1 MAVMTLAAHLA
12 AGLNLFALS
21 PLLPLAIEEY
31 EISHWAAGMLV
42 SLPMLIAA
50 AIGLP
55 GSILIARVGVK
66 RAYML
71 AWLAM
76 ALLALAPIVPNFY
89 VLLSLRLAYGVGLAL
104 MVVATGPL
112 VMQWFK
118 PKEMLVVNSLNTA
131 ILSAG
136 VAASLAGAVPLADLL
151 GWKMTLTVFS
161 SIGIIGTVLWP
172 LAPKDTQNTADHSKG
187 ISIQEVLRVLRGRAV
202 ALLVAADAGIFIQ
215 YTALTTWLPTF
226 YSEERGISLS
236 EAGIIT
242 SILPFVG
249 IFAVLS
255 GGAVPLLFESY
266 REAFRRLGG
275 LGDFLFSYRGVMAFS
290 GVMAILGGLGAFLFG
305 NVLGIYASVVVLGIG
320 SWFYVPAL
328 LTIPMRLA
336 GATPERV
343 AAVWG
348 SYMTFSGLGMFIFPI
363 LVGWLYDTFSSY
375 YPGFIICAVASWAL
389 LIAGV
394 LLPRDAGAQ
403 SSDARLT
410 RLDCGA

>member
-1 MAVMTLAAHLA
+1 MVVMTLTAHLA

-21 PLLPLAIEEY
+21 PLLPLTIEEY
-31 EISHWAAGMLV
+31 GISHRAAGMLV
-42 SLPMLIAA
+42 SLPMLVGA
-50 AIGLP
+50 AIGIP
-55 GSILIARVGVK
+55 GGIVIARLGVK
-66 RAYML
+66 RAYMW
-71 AWLAM
+71 AWIAM

-89 VLLSLRLAYGVGLAL
+89 VLLILRLAYGVGLAL

-112 VMQWFK
+112 VMQWFR
-118 PKEMLVVNSLNTA
+118 PKEMLIVNSLNTA

-136 VAASLAGAVPLADLL
+136 VAGSVAGAVPLAELL

-161 SIGIIGTVLWP
+161 AVGILGTILWP
-172 LAPKDTQNTADHSKG
+172 MAPKDRDTGEERPG
-187 ISIQEVLRVLRGRAV
+187 ISVREVISVLRMRAV
-202 ALLVAADAGIFIQ
+202 VLLVAADMGIFIQ
-215 YTALTTWLPTF
+215 YTALTTWLPIF
-226 YSEERGISLS
+226 YGEERGISAR
-236 EAGIIT
+236 EAGYIT

-249 IFAVLS
+249 IFAVLA

-266 REAFRRLGG
+266 RRVFQYFGA
-275 LGDFLFSYRGVMAFS
+275 LGDFLFSFRGVMAIS
-290 GVMAILGGLGAFLFG
+290 GVLAILGGLGSFLFG
-305 NVLGIYASVVVLGIG
+305 NALGIYASVVVLGIG

-363 LVGWLYDTFSSY
+363 LVGWLYDILGSY
-375 YPGFIICAVASWAL
+375 HPGFIICAAASWAL

-394 LLPRDAGAQ
+394 LLPKEAASVSQDG
-403 SSDARLT
+403 
-410 RLDCGA
+410 

>member
-21 PLLPLAIEEY
+21 PLLPRAIEEY
-31 EISHWAAGMLV
+31 GISHWEAGLLV
-42 SLPMLIAA
+42 SLPMLIGA

-55 GSILIARVGVK
+55 GSIVIARVGVK
-66 RAYML
+66 RAYMW
-71 AWLAM
+71 AWVAM
-76 ALLALAPIVPNFY
+76 ALLALAPVVSNFY
-89 VLLSLRLAYGVGLAL
+89 VLLVLRLAYGAGLAL
-104 MVVATGPL
+104 IVVATGPL

-118 PKEMLVVNSLNTA
+118 PREMLLINSLNTA

-136 VAASLAGAVPLADLL
+136 VAVSLAGAVPLAELL
-151 GWKMTLTVFS
+151 GWKTTLTVFS
-161 SIGIIGTVLWP
+161 GVGILGALIWP
-172 LAPKDTQNTADHSKG
+172 MAPRDRVDSSNHGAG
-187 ISIQEVLRVLRGRAV
+187 ISVREVFGVLRSRAV

-226 YSEERGISLS
+226 YAEERGVSPQ
-236 EAGIIT
+236 EAGYIT

-249 IFAVLS
+249 IFAVLA
-255 GGAVPLLFESY
+255 GGATPFLFES
-266 REAFRRLGG
+266 FRARLAIFGG
-275 LGDFLFSYRGVMAFS
+275 LGNFLFSYSGILAFS
-290 GVMAILGGLGAFLFG
+290 GILAILGGLGAFLFG
-305 NVLGIYASVVVLGIG
+305 GQSGIYISVVVLGVG

-336 GATPERV
+336 GATPDRV

-394 LLPRDAGAQ
+394 FLPRDAVTQA
-403 SSDARLT
+403 SD
-410 RLDCGA
+410 D

>member
-21 PLLPLAIEEY
+21 PLLPQAIEEY
-31 EISHWAAGMLV
+31 GISHWAAGMLV
-42 SLPMLIAA
+42 SLPMLVGA

-55 GSILIARVGVK
+55 GGILIARVGVK
-66 RAYML
+66 RAYMW
-71 AWLAM
+71 AWVAM

-89 VLLSLRLAYGVGLAL
+89 VLLILRVAYGVGLAL
-104 MVVATGPL
+104 IVVATGPL

-118 PKEMLVVNSLNTA
+118 PREMLVINSLNTA

-136 VAASLAGAVPLADLL
+136 VAGSLAGAVPLAELL

-161 SIGIIGTVLWP
+161 AVGVAGMVLWP
-172 LAPKDTQNTADHSKG
+172 AAPRDRGSGEERRPG
-187 ISIQEVLRVLRGRAV
+187 ISVREVFSVLRGRAV
-202 ALLVAADAGIFIQ
+202 ALLVAADMGIFIQ

-226 YSEERGISLS
+226 YGEERGISAQ
-236 EAGIIT
+236 EAGYIT

-249 IFAVLS
+249 IFAVLA
-255 GGAVPLLFESY
+255 GGATPLLFETY
-266 REAFRRLGG
+266 RSRLAIFGRLGS
-275 LGDFLFSYRGVMAFS
+275 LLFSYRGVMAFS
-290 GVMAILGGLGAFLFG
+290 GGLAILGGLGAFLFG
-305 NVLGIYASVVVLGIG
+305 NVWGIYISVVVLGVG

-363 LVGWLYDTFSSY
+363 LVGWLYDTYNSY

-394 LLPRDAGAQ
+394 LLPKDAGEPN
-403 SSDARLT
+403 SET
-410 RLDCGA
+410 

>member
-31 EISHWAAGMLV
+31 GISHWEAGLLV
-42 SLPMLIAA
+42 SLPMLVGA
-50 AIGLP
+50 AIGIP
-55 GSILIARVGVK
+55 GGILIARVGVK
-66 RAYML
+66 RAYMW
-71 AWLAM
+71 AWVCM

-89 VLLSLRLAYGVGLAL
+89 VLLFLRLAYGVGLAL

-118 PKEMLVVNSLNTA
+118 PREMLVVNSLNTA
-131 ILSAG
+131 ILSGG
-136 VAASLAGAVPLADLL
+136 VAASLAGAVPLAELL

-161 SIGIIGTVLWP
+161 VVGIVGTILWP
-172 LAPKDTQNTADHSKG
+172 LAPRDRSASVERRTG
-187 ISIQEVLRVLRGRAV
+187 ISVREVFSVLRGRAV

-226 YSEERGISLS
+226 YGEERGISAQ

-249 IFAVLS
+249 IFAVLA
-255 GGAVPLLFESY
+255 GGAIPFLFES
-266 REAFRRLGG
+266 FRSRLAIFGG
-275 LGDFLFSYRGVMAFS
+275 LGEFLFSYRGILAFS
-290 GVMAILGGLGAFLFG
+290 GVLAILGGLGAFLLSTQ
-305 NVLGIYASVVVLGIG
+305 VGIYISVVVLGVG

-328 LTIPMRLA
+328 LTIPMRLS
-336 GATPERV
+336 GTTPERV

-363 LVGWLYDTFSSY
+363 LVGWLYDNFNSY
-375 YPGFIICAVASWAL
+375 YPGFIICAAASWSL
-389 LIAGV
+389 LICGV
-394 LLPRDAGAQ
+394 FLPQDAA
-403 SSDARLT
+403 SERVEAEES
-410 RLDCGA
+410 

>member
-1 MAVMTLAAHLA
+1 MAGMTLAAHLA

-31 EISHWAAGMLV
+31 GISHWAAGLLV
-42 SLPMLIAA
+42 SLPMLVGA
-50 AIGLP
+50 AIGIP
-55 GSILIARVGVK
+55 GGILIARVGVK
-66 RAYML
+66 RAYMW
-71 AWLAM
+71 AWVAM

-89 VLLSLRLAYGVGLAL
+89 VLLFLRLAYGVGLAL

-118 PKEMLVVNSLNTA
+118 PREMLVVNSLNTA
-131 ILSAG
+131 ILSGG
-136 VAASLAGAVPLADLL
+136 VAASLAGAVPLAELL

-161 SIGIIGTVLWP
+161 GIGIVGTILWP
-172 LAPKDTQNTADHSKG
+172 FAPRDRDTGAERRTG
-187 ISIQEVLRVLRGRAV
+187 ISVREVFSVLRGRAV

-226 YSEERGISLS
+226 YAEERGISAQ

-249 IFAVLS
+249 IFAVLA
-255 GGAVPLLFESY
+255 GGAIPLLFES
-266 REAFRRLGG
+266 FRAKLAIFGG
-275 LGDFLFSYRGVMAFS
+275 LGDFLFSYRGILAFS
-290 GVMAILGGLGAFLFG
+290 GILAILGGLGAFL
-305 NVLGIYASVVVLGIG
+305 LDTQAGIYIAVVVLGIG

-328 LTIPMRLA
+328 LTIPMRLS

-363 LVGWLYDTFSSY
+363 LVGWLYDNFNSY
-375 YPGFIICAVASWAL
+375 YPGFIICAVASWSL
-389 LIAGV
+389 LICGV
-394 LLPRDAGAQ
+394 FLPRDAASENAGGE
-403 SSDARLT
+403 SRNLSD
-410 RLDCGA
+410 

>member
-1 MAVMTLAAHLA
+1 MFMAAMTLAAHFA

-21 PLLPLAIEEY
+21 PLLPLAIDEY
-31 EISHWAAGMLV
+31 GISHWAAGMLV
-42 SLPMLIAA
+42 SLPMLLGA
-50 AIGLP
+50 AIGIP
-55 GSILIARVGVK
+55 GGILIARVGVK
-66 RAYML
+66 RAYMW
-71 AWLAM
+71 AWVAM

-89 VLLSLRLAYGVGLAL
+89 VLLILRLAYGVGLAL

-131 ILSAG
+131 ILSTG
-136 VAASLAGAVPLADLL
+136 VAVSLAGAVPLAELL

-161 SIGIIGTVLWP
+161 GVGVVGMILWP
-172 LAPKDTQNTADHSKG
+172 AAPRDREAGDERRPG
-187 ISIQEVLRVLRGRAV
+187 ISVREVFGVLRGRAV
-202 ALLVAADAGIFIQ
+202 ALLVAADMGIFIQ

-226 YSEERGISLS
+226 YGEERGISAQ
-236 EAGIIT
+236 EAGYIT

-249 IFAVLS
+249 IFAVLA

-266 REAFRRLGG
+266 RGVFQRFGA
-275 LGDFLFSYRGVMAFS
+275 LGDYLFSFRGVMAFS
-290 GVMAILGGLGAFLFG
+290 GALAILGGLGSFLFG
-305 NVLGIYASVVVLGIG
+305 NVLGIYASVVVLGVG

-328 LTIPMRLA
+328 LTIPMRLS

-363 LVGWLYDTFSSY
+363 LVGGLYDAFSSY

-394 LLPRDAGAQ
+394 LLPKEAGTQAPDA
-403 SSDARLT
+403 
-410 RLDCGA
+410 

>member
-21 PLLPLAIEEY
+21 PLLPQAIDEY
-31 EISHWAAGMLV
+31 GISHWQAGLLV
-42 SLPMLIAA
+42 SLPMLIGA
-50 AIGLP
+50 AIGIP
-55 GSILIARVGVK
+55 GGILIARIGVK
-66 RAYML
+66 RAYMW
-71 AWLAM
+71 AWIAM

-89 VLLSLRLAYGVGLAL
+89 VLLALRLAYGAGLAL

-118 PKEMLVVNSLNTA
+118 PKEMLIVNSLNTA
-131 ILSAG
+131 ILSMG
-136 VAASLAGAVPLADLL
+136 VAASLAGAVPLAELV
-151 GWKMTLTVFS
+151 GWKMTLSAFS
-161 SIGIIGTVLWP
+161 VIGILGAILWP
-172 LAPKDTQNTADHSKG
+172 AAPRDRDNSEEHREG
-187 ISIQEVLRVLRGRAV
+187 ISVREVLSVLRGRTV
-202 ALLVAADAGIFIQ
+202 VLLVAADAGIFIQ

-226 YSEERGISLS
+226 YGEERGISAQ
-236 EAGIIT
+236 EAGFIT

-255 GGAVPLLFESY
+255 GGAIPLLFDS
-266 REAFRRLGG
+266 FRSRLAVFGA
-275 LGDFLFSYRGVMAFS
+275 LGTFLFSYSGILAFS
-290 GVMAILGGLGAFLFG
+290 GILAILGGLGAFLFG
-305 NVLGIYASVVVLGIG
+305 SQWGIYISVVVLGIG

-389 LIAGV
+389 LIAAV
-394 LLPRDAGAQ
+394 LLPRDAASVSQ
-403 SSDARLT
+403 DA
-410 RLDCGA
+410 

>member
-1 MAVMTLAAHLA
+1 MAGMTLAAHLA

-31 EISHWAAGMLV
+31 GISHWEAGLLV
-42 SLPMLIAA
+42 SLPMLVGA
-50 AIGLP
+50 AIGIP
-55 GSILIARVGVK
+55 GGILIARVGVK
-66 RAYML
+66 RAYMW
-71 AWLAM
+71 AWVCM
-76 ALLALAPIVPNFY
+76 ALLAIAPIVPNFY
-89 VLLSLRLAYGVGLAL
+89 VLLFLRLAYGVGLAL

-118 PKEMLVVNSLNTA
+118 PREMLVVNSLNTA
-131 ILSAG
+131 ILSGG
-136 VAASLAGAVPLADLL
+136 VAASLAGAVPLAELL

-161 SIGIIGTVLWP
+161 GIGIVGTILWP
-172 LAPKDTQNTADHSKG
+172 FAPRDRDTGAERRTG
-187 ISIQEVLRVLRGRAV
+187 ISVREVFSVLRGRAV

-226 YSEERGISLS
+226 YAEERGISAQ

-249 IFAVLS
+249 IFAVLA
-255 GGAVPLLFESY
+255 GGAIPLLFES
-266 REAFRRLGG
+266 FRAKLAIFGG
-275 LGDFLFSYRGVMAFS
+275 LGDFLFSYRGILAFS
-290 GVMAILGGLGAFLFG
+290 GILAILGGLGAFL
-305 NVLGIYASVVVLGIG
+305 LDTQAGIYIAVVVLGIG

-328 LTIPMRLA
+328 LTIPMRLS

-363 LVGWLYDTFSSY
+363 LVGWLYDNFNSY
-375 YPGFIICAVASWAL
+375 YPGFIICAVASWSL
-389 LIAGV
+389 LICGV
-394 LLPRDAGAQ
+394 FLPRDVASENAGGE
-403 SSDARLT
+403 SRNLSD
-410 RLDCGA
+410 

>member
-31 EISHWAAGMLV
+31 GISHWAAALLV
-42 SLPMLIAA
+42 TLPMLVGA
-50 AIGLP
+50 AIGIP
-55 GSILIARVGVK
+55 GGILISRVGVK
-66 RAYML
+66 RAYMW
-71 AWLAM
+71 AWVAM
-76 ALLALAPIVPNFY
+76 ALLALAPVVPNFY
-89 VLLSLRLAYGVGLAL
+89 VLLVLRLGYGVGLAL

-112 VMQWFK
+112 VMQWFR
-118 PKEMLVVNSLNTA
+118 PREMLIINSLNTA
-131 ILSAG
+131 ILSMG
-136 VAASLAGAVPLADLL
+136 VAVSLAGAVPLAELL

-161 SIGIIGTVLWP
+161 SIGVVGAVLWP
-172 LAPKDTQNTADHSKG
+172 AVPRDRDTNEQRRTG
-187 ISIQEVLRVLRGRAV
+187 ISLREVIGVLRGRAV

-226 YSEERGISLS
+226 YGEERGISPS
-236 EAGIIT
+236 EAGYIT

-249 IFAVLS
+249 IFAVLA
-255 GGAVPLLFESY
+255 GGAIPFLFES
-266 REAFRRLGG
+266 FRAKLAIFGG
-275 LGDFLFSYRGVMAFS
+275 LGSYLFSYRGVLVVS
-290 GVMAILGGLGAFLFG
+290 GVFAILGGLGAFL
-305 NVLGIYASVVVLGIG
+305 LTSQSGIYVSVVVLGVG

-328 LTIPMRLA
+328 LTIPMRLE

-363 LVGWLYDTFSSY
+363 LVGYLYDNFSSY

-394 LLPRDAGAQ
+394 LLPRDAGSQRTNA
-403 SSDARLT
+403 
-410 RLDCGA
+410 